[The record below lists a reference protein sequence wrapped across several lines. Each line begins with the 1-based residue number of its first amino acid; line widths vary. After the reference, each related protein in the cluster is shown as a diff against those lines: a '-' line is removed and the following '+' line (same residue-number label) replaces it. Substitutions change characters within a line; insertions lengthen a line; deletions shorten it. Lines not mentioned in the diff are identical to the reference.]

1 LELGLRGREFS
12 RYDRV
17 REPAGL
23 VAAIAKWLIGGVPA
37 AAEAHGGAAGKAK
50 RPPFWIDQLEIAF
63 DAKRSIVI
71 HGDLRC
77 RHFSS

>member
-23 VAAIAKWLIGGVPA
+23 VTAIAKWLIGGLPA
-37 AAEAHGGAAGKAK
+37 AAEAHGGAAAKAK
-50 RPPFWIDQLEIAF
+50 RPPFWID
-63 DAKRSIVI
+63 
-71 HGDLRC
+71 
-77 RHFSS
+77 